1 METSSNRNNSNK
13 TTPFAA
19 RNEIFATEAKVVS
32 GIQLIYKLINGLDFK
47 RNHIIESDDVQGIDT
62 IYLTEKELLGF
73 GLAEYFPNQGKNGI
87 TVHVHKP
94 GSIPYPPTL
103 YMLKQKLKSF
113 SMSAGLSKPEFIQL
127 WQEVLKSYENKMDQ
141 VAHERAN
148 AMTEEKMDDSIVKSF
163 NTNSLELMDELTKKM
178 MINMYEMKVPAYQQS
193 EEDFKQY
200 CENIFATSI
209 RYRTSH
215 ASILTFNE
223 TAKVFS
229 FDEVYSTTTAHQRGL
244 LDKTANLS
252 IAYEG
257 TYRDENFKMTHSI
270 IKHASLAPI
279 DALAGTRL
287 ADLFEENVDVM
298 VSTCNHVEEVAKVM
312 ATYRK
317 HGRKKGDNTPLEL
330 EWTYQLL
337 TTNAFNDE
345 KQATAYGYIV
355 KASNL
360 MSGITIDNAKL
371 SMHVINAG
379 VNDWAE
385 YNFGQH
391 TDMQNREN
399 ISAYLNL
406 GKNFKNHIHLIQPQ
420 SDESDAS
427 FVRTFNNLVRYYEPV
442 DPLLGLNA
450 KFDAQLYNLYSE
462 SASEREIANLKKD
475 YEDKL
480 TTLQSLIN
488 LKYQYEN
495 DLSNIARSFNESR
508 LLYNKYL
515 NAHMDT
521 MRDTETIKKQV
532 GQEGLDHILE
542 DLRKNFENEKTKML
556 KYMKES
562 GTISTKLEKI
572 NKRLFSHSQEYWDIN
587 KTPIQQM
594 VGELIKDSALNILA
608 LDLDDPDPKI
618 RENATERFLS
628 IAAVVYKSYMD
639 ELFYSNRY
647 REPKNGALFNAYLA
661 SYLRISGLIASM
673 GCKSANDRTYVVR
686 LFISLLNNADKRAR
700 PLPSSL
706 HRDLESYKN
715 FSNDL
720 SKIANSNSGLY
731 SCIADTAGGTPK
743 VDAKKFKYLDF
754 MEGVNYI
761 GQFGKYAAHKL
772 YETIVNIARKVK
784 DKVSDNKFVVA
795 YKTHRKAMRFKSSQ
809 VDPLIAANDN
819 FIHGEHHGKEED
831 KQEEKKKINYE
842 KDTKYK
848 FNE

>member
-19 RNEIFATEAKVVS
+19 RNEIFATEAKVTS
-32 GIQLIYKLINGLDFK
+32 GIQQIYQLINSLDFK

-62 IYLTEKELLGF
+62 IYLTENELLGF
-73 GLAEYFPNQGKNGI
+73 GLTEYFPNQGKNGI
-87 TVHVHKP
+87 TVHIHKE
-94 GSIPYPPTL
+94 GAIPYPPTF

-113 SMSAGLSKPEFIQL
+113 AMSAGLSKQEFTQL
-127 WQEVLKSYENKMDQ
+127 WQEVVKSYNNKMDQ
-141 VAHERAN
+141 VGHERA
-148 AMTEEKMDDSIVKSF
+148 AMTDEKIAESTIKSF

-193 EEDFKQY
+193 EDDFKSY
-200 CENIFATSI
+200 CENILAASI

-223 TAKVFS
+223 DEKVFS

-252 IAYEG
+252 IVYEG
-257 TYRDENFKMTHSI
+257 TYRDEHFRVNHSI

-279 DALAGTRL
+279 DALASIRL

-298 VSTCNHVEEVAKVM
+298 VSTCNHIEEVAKVM
-312 ATYRK
+312 ATYRR
-317 HGRKKGDNTPLEL
+317 HGRKKGETTPLEL
-330 EWTYQLL
+330 DWTYQLL
-337 TTNAFNDE
+337 TTNAFNNE

-360 MSGITIDNAKL
+360 MSGTIIDSAKL

-420 SDESDAS
+420 ADESDAG

-462 SASEREIANLKKD
+462 ASNDREIANLKKD

-495 DLSNIARSFNESR
+495 DLSVIARSFNASR

-521 MRDTETIKKQV
+521 IRDAETIKKQV
-532 GQEGLDHILE
+532 GQEGLDHILN
-542 DLRKNFENEKTKML
+542 DLRNNFENEKTKL
-556 KYMKES
+556 TKYMKES

-587 KTPIQQM
+587 KTPILQM
-594 VGELIKDSALNILA
+594 VDELIKDPALNILA
-608 LDLDDPDPKI
+608 LDLDDPDPRI

-628 IAAVVYKSYMD
+628 LAAIVYKSYMD

-661 SYLRISGLIASM
+661 SYLRISGLTGSM

-686 LFISLLNNADKRAR
+686 LFISVLNNVDKRVR
-700 PLPSSL
+700 PLPAAL
-706 HRDLESYKN
+706 HRDLDSYKS

-720 SKIANSNSGLY
+720 TKIENSNAGLY

-754 MEGVNYI
+754 MEGINYI
-761 GQFGKYAAHKL
+761 GQYGKYAAHKL
-772 YETIVNIARKVK
+772 YETITNLVRKAK
-784 DKVSDNKFVVA
+784 DKISDNKFVVA
-795 YKTHRKAMRFKSSQ
+795 YKNHRKAMRFKSSQ
-809 VDPLIAANDN
+809 VDPLIAANDS
-819 FIHGEHHGKEED
+819 FIREHHGKEED
-831 KQEEKKKINYE
+831 KLEEKKKINYE